1 MRPAVS
7 AFACVMALLLSA
19 CAVGPNYK
27 KPNIAVQEGWQAAP
41 ASQPSVVINDP
52 PPLAWWS
59 TMKDPTLDW
68 LVHEAWRG
76 NLDIRIAKSRIREAR
91 AQRAV
96 AGSSLFPDANVGSAY
111 GYYRSEGPLFPLETG
126 DYQFESA
133 GFDAA
138 WELDAFGGIRRGI
151 EAAQDSLEAQ
161 VEAARGV
168 LVTTVSEVARNY
180 IELRTAQERTAIA
193 LQNVQTEKQTLE
205 LAQRL
210 YIAGLVSQLDVTQ
223 AMAQLMTTEAELPV
237 LKIQEQSAIHQLG
250 ILLGELPTDLL
261 GELSHM
267 GPVPPPPMRVPI
279 GLPSDILRRR
289 PDVAQVER
297 QLASATA
304 QIGVAE
310 AELFPQFTLTGDFGL
325 GVVPPADFMNWSNRY
340 LAVGPAVRW
349 EIFDGG
355 RILANVDAHKAIRQE
370 LLDQYKLTIL
380 TAIGE
385 VEDALVAFQ
394 RQQDEYDFLRQSV
407 DSSQASLRISR
418 EQYAEG
424 TVGFL
429 SVLDSQRS
437 LLVAQDSL
445 AVTKGNI
452 DLSMIALYK
461 AVGGGWES
469 FDQAAK
475 SKTVASK

>member
-1 MRPAVS
+1 
-7 AFACVMALLLSA
+7 
-19 CAVGPNYK
+19 
-27 KPNIAVQEGWQAAP
+27 
-41 ASQPSVVINDP
+41 
-52 PPLAWWS
+52 
-59 TMKDPTLDW
+59 
-68 LVHEAWRG
+68 
-76 NLDIRIAKSRIREAR
+76 
-91 AQRAV
+91 
-96 AGSSLFPDANVGSAY
+96 
-111 GYYRSEGPLFPLETG
+111 
-126 DYQFESA
+126 
-133 GFDAA
+133 
-138 WELDAFGGIRRGI
+138 
-151 EAAQDSLEAQ
+151 
-161 VEAARGV
+161 V

-193 LQNVQTEKQTLE
+193 LENVQTEKQTLA

-210 YIAGLVSQLDVTQ
+210 YGAGLASQLDVTQ
-223 AMAQLMTTEAELPV
+223 AAAEVTTTEAELPV

-250 ILLGELPTDLL
+250 ILLGESPTDLL
-261 GELSHM
+261 GELSHL

-310 AELFPQFTLTGDFGL
+310 AELYPQFTLTGDFGL
-325 GVVPPADFMNWSNRY
+325 GAVPPGNFFNWANRY
-340 LAVGPAVRW
+340 YGIGPAVRW
-349 EIFDGG
+349 ELFDGG
-355 RILANVDAHKAIRQE
+355 RILANVDAHKAVRQE

-407 DSSQASLRISR
+407 DSNQASLRISR
-418 EQYAEG
+418 ERYAEG

-437 LLVAQDSL
+437 LLETEDAL
-445 AVTKGNI
+445 AVTKGDI

-469 FDQAAK
+469 FEQGAK
-475 SKTVASK
+475 SNGIASK